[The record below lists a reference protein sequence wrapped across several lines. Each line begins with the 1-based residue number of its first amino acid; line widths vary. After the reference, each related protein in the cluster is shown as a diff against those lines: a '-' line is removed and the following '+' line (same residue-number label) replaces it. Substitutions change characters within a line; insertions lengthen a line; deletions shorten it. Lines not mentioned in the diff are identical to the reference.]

1 MTSLILLMEKIKSIE
16 TREELYLEIP
26 KGGIGAEIGVCKG
39 INSMPLYFIS
49 KPSKMYLV
57 DIWTEIC
64 PNGADWPRMGD
75 PFLWYDDHKG
85 LVEKIFSEEI
95 KDGSVELRKEYGSD
109 FLNHLEDDSLDW
121 VYLDSDH
128 RYNCIAI
135 EINLAIQKV
144 KKGGLIMGHD
154 YSTVPQTWG
163 SSIIRAVN
171 ERIQN
176 NDVKMEAI
184 TLETWPSYLIRVL

>member
-1 MTSLILLMEKIKSIE
+1 MEKIKSIE

-64 PNGADWPRMGD
+64 PNGADWPRMVD

-109 FLNHLEDDSLDW
+109 FLSHIKDDSLDW

-128 RYNCIAI
+128 HYECIAI
-135 EINLAIQKV
+135 EMNLAIQKV

-184 TLETWPSYLIRVL
+184 TLETWPSYLLRVL

>member
-95 KDGSVELRKEYGSD
+95 KD
-109 FLNHLEDDSLDW
+109 DSLDW

-184 TLETWPSYLIRVL
+184 TLETWPSYLLRVL